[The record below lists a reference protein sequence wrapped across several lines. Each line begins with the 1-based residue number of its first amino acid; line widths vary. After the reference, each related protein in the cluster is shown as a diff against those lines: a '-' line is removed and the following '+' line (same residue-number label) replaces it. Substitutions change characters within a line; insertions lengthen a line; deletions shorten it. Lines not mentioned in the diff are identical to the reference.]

1 MGHYYTFRKEG
12 KDTDRWFYASDR
24 STIPLICRCG
34 EMQLALR
41 LPTISIYD
49 VLRKLTL
56 FAYNFNPSYVPSQEV
71 AAALHDKHLLEANV
85 TVR

>member
-1 MGHYYTFRKEG
+1 
-12 KDTDRWFYASDR
+12 
-24 STIPLICRCG
+24 
-34 EMQLALR
+34 MQLALR

-56 FAYNFNPSYVPSQEV
+56 FAYNFNPIYVPSQEV
-71 AAALHDKHLLEANV
+71 AAPLHDKHLLEANV